1 MSMSGYFGGLL
12 LWLATTIEKALRRL
26 RGGPKPVP
34 DGGTTR

>member
-1 MSMSGYFGGLL
+1 MGMSGYLGGFL

-26 RGGPKPVP
+26 RGGMKPVP